1 MEKSD
6 GHVYTARVC
15 SLFRFASPRT
25 IAGHFLCFVQLSH
38 LYSYVSKK
46 NGKELHQS
54 GLRLANNVGM
64 LAEQVTD
71 DLVRQDD

>member
-1 MEKSD
+1 MEMLD
-6 GHVYTARVC
+6 GRLYTARAYG
-15 SLFRFASPRT
+15 LFRFASPRT

-46 NGKELHQS
+46 NGKELHQL
-54 GLRLANNVGM
+54 GLKLANNVGM